1 MSHPSSR
8 TTAAIAVTSVL
19 LTVCVLGSGVAV
31 AASPAPA
38 ASGAPSWAYGTLKTV
53 SFHGTVGAYA
63 YLGDATFGL
72 SVVFNETRNATDGQV
87 TVNVVRTIGAL
98 IDAKYCKP
106 DCIRPTAEA
115 NFTYHAWETS
125 DAWANLTTKGVVNET
140 LGQVPA
146 LALENSS
153 VSATAK
159 LRESAESVS
168 MGTVLREFSLAVNVT
183 GGVQITLT
191 PALGLLP
198 QNLSIGDTWTSVS
211 AYTAS
216 GSASWQTYLTSW
228 GKNVLSP
235 YNGSSHGT
243 ESVAHAGVVSVV
255 GSYLAGSDFLFGGA
269 SYPAVNLT
277 LAGPFSLQEGVILFP
292 IVADLFAN
300 GQPWSSSQH
309 GSTVL
314 TTMRLDVHAGKFYR
328 GRLPIVASGYGV
340 TNSTANVAT
349 AVGGGTMAPAASPSA
364 SASNST
370 FVQGQPESVATAQS
384 DQNCLVN
391 AVGCGLPGAPQIPV
405 RLIVAA
411 GVGVVAVAAV
421 SATLLARRRPPRP
434 VYPNSALYPPGAA
447 GTGTP
452 RPAPAPP
459 PTEDDPLG
467 HLW

>member
-1 MSHPSSR
+1 MSHPLPR
-8 TTAAIAVTSVL
+8 TTASIAVTSVF

-31 AASPAPA
+31 AASPTSTA
-38 ASGAPSWAYGTLKTV
+38 AGIPTWAYGTLKTV
-53 SFHGTVGAYA
+53 SFHGTIGAYA

-72 SVVFNETRNATDGQV
+72 SVVFNETQNATDGQV

-106 DCIRPTAEA
+106 DCIRPQAEA
-115 NFTYHAWETS
+115 NFTFHAWETS
-125 DAWANLTTKGVVNET
+125 DAWANLTTKGAVNET
-140 LGQVPA
+140 LGSVPA

-153 VSATAK
+153 VTASAQ
-159 LRESAESVS
+159 LRESAEYVA

-183 GGVQITLT
+183 GGVQVNLT
-191 PALGLLP
+191 PPLGLLP
-198 QNLSIGDTWTSVS
+198 QNLSVGDTWSFVS
-211 AYTAS
+211 AYTAT
-216 GSASWQTYLTSW
+216 GSAAWQTYLTSW

-235 YNGSSHGT
+235 YNGSAHGAET
-243 ESVAHAGVVSVV
+243 IAHAGVVSVV
-255 GSYLAGSDFLFGGA
+255 GSYLADSDFLFGGA
-269 SYPAVNLT
+269 TYPAVNLT

-292 IVADLFAN
+292 NVADLFSG
-300 GQPWSSSQH
+300 GQPWSASQH

-314 TTMRLDVHAGKFYR
+314 TTMRLDVHPGKFFH
-328 GRLPIVASGYGV
+328 GRLPIVASGFSV
-340 TNSTANVAT
+340 TNSTANVVTT
-349 AVGGGTMAPAASPSA
+349 AGGGSLAPALAPSA
-364 SASNST
+364 GASNST
-370 FVQGQPESVATAQS
+370 FVQGQPESVATAHS

-391 AVGCGLPGAPQIPV
+391 AVGCGLPGAPQVPL

-421 SATLLARRRPPRP
+421 GTTLLARRRPPRS